1 MSMTDRNQPL
11 HWQVQWQHVSPMM
24 EALYRVNAEPGMLVW
39 AERQWPLLTHAGRT
53 CAITELD
60 RTEALVRGVSLAH
73 LHFEFAHWWWHIEFE
88 PEYVDCL
95 QPFLNA
101 PDVATLA
108 RERYW
113 GDHIPEDAFECLSC
127 AVGCLLQVQCD
138 DFFKVLQ
145 QQYASPLQMGLDMMD
160 ATSLYSTQPPTEDEL
175 YGRANA
181 LGFLRWLDERSAGLS
196 DPIEGASN

>member
-1 MSMTDRNQPL
+1 MTHCNPPI

-24 EALYRVNAEPGMLVW
+24 EALYRVNAEPGMLAW

-88 PEYVDCL
+88 PEYANCL
-95 QPFLNA
+95 QPFLRA
-101 PDVATLA
+101 RDAAMLA

-113 GDHIPEDAFECLSC
+113 GNDAPRDADECLEC

-138 DFFKVLQ
+138 DLFAILKE
-145 QQYASPLQMGLDMMD
+145 QYASPLHMGLDMMD
-160 ATSLYSTQPPTEDEL
+160 ATTLYSTQPPTDDERD
-175 YGRANA
+175 GRKNA
-181 LGFLRWLDERSAGLS
+181 MAFLRWLDERSASRL
-196 DPIEGASN
+196 DPIDGGWR